1 MGIFKKLSGYILP
14 KEVDFFGNL
23 YSQCVLTQ
31 QVVSMLQDI
40 YITKSKSTDQ
50 LESIIEKSGSLR
62 KQNLVELNSVMIT
75 PVDKE
80 AISRMYLSLDWI
92 VLSIKH
98 LNAEI
103 TAYNISSLEE
113 YEKIIVMLHAE
124 MKEMEKCFSLLK
136 EKKFADVL
144 TGVNVIIA
152 TDDELINEYS
162 TQLALLITSEDIKHI
177 IRYKDILAQLKE
189 VSKRIHVTANSI
201 QDIVFKLN

>member
-103 TAYNISSLEE
+103 AAYNISSLKE
-113 YEKIIVMLHAE
+113 YEKIIVMLHSE

-144 TGVNVIIA
+144 AGVNVIIA
-152 TDDELINEYS
+152 IDDELINEYS
-162 TQLALLITSEDIKHI
+162 EQLALLLTSGDIKHI

-189 VSKRIHVTANSI
+189 VSKRIHVTANNV

>member
-103 TAYNISSLEE
+103 AAYNISSLKE
-113 YEKIIVMLHAE
+113 YEKIIVMLHSE

-144 TGVNVIIA
+144 AGVNVIIA

-162 TQLALLITSEDIKHI
+162 GQLALLLTSGDIKHI

-189 VSKRIHVTANSI
+189 VSKRIHVTANNV

>member
-103 TAYNISSLEE
+103 AAYNISSLKE
-113 YEKIIVMLHAE
+113 YEKIIVMLHSE

-144 TGVNVIIA
+144 AGVNVIIA
-152 TDDELINEYS
+152 IDDELINEYS
-162 TQLALLITSEDIKHI
+162 GQLALLLTSGDIKHI

-189 VSKRIHVTANSI
+189 VSKRIHVTANNV